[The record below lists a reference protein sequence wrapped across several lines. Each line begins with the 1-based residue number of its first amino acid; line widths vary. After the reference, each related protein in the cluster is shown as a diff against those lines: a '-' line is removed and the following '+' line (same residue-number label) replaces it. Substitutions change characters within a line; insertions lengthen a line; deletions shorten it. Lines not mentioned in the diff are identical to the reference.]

1 LDIIQARSA
10 IRMLVGDFILPVM
23 TSFSPWAVDGLG
35 GAAIATAIAGGHAR
49 GDGGS
54 DSPFR

>member
-1 LDIIQARSA
+1 
-10 IRMLVGDFILPVM
+10 MLVGDFILPVM

-35 GAAIATAIAGGHAR
+35 GAAIATAIAGVHAR

>member
-1 LDIIQARSA
+1 
-10 IRMLVGDFILPVM
+10 MLVGDFILPVI
-23 TSFSPWAVDGLG
+23 TSSSPWVVDGLG
-35 GAAIATAIAGGHAR
+35 GAAIATAIAGVHAR